1 MTTIYNDLPETIDCE
16 KQYVF
21 YLHGLIVE
29 KAGIRPYN
37 EEHGYYEYEK
47 IVAALAGLGA
57 VVISEVRPDGTEI
70 LPYSEKVCSQITTL
84 LERGVPA
91 ENIMVVGASK
101 GGVIAS
107 YVSSTLKNM
116 ELFFVFLSGLFEDCL
131 KDEQLTLYGNV
142 LSIHDSSDTLSIT
155 PELYFKRS
163 EGMGSF
169 KQLTLDLN
177 LGHGLI
183 YQPRPEWL
191 EPIAAMM
198 TK

>member
-1 MTTIYNDLPETIDCE
+1 MTTIYNDLPETIDCD
-16 KQYVF
+16 KQYIF

-57 VVISEVRPDGTEI
+57 IVISEVRPDGTEI
-70 LPYSEKVCSQITTL
+70 LPYAEKVCSQITTL
-84 LERGVPA
+84 LARGVPA
-91 ENIMVVGASK
+91 EKIMVVGASK
-101 GGVIAS
+101 GGIIAS

-116 ELFFVFLSGLFEDCL
+116 ELSFVFLSGLFEDCL

-142 LSIHDSSDTLSIT
+142 LSIHDSSDTFSIT
-155 PELYFKRS
+155 PKRYFERS
-163 EGMGSF
+163 EGKGAF
-169 KQLTLDLN
+169 KQIILDCN

-191 EPIAAMM
+191 KPVAAMI
-198 TK
+198 TR